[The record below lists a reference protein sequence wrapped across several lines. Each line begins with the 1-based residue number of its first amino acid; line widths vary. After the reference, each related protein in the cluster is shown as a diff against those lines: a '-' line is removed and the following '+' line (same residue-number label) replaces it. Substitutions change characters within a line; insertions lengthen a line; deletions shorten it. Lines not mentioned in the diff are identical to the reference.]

1 MYSGG
6 MERLPHF
13 QLTWIGHV
21 RKNNEYKLTLMRGQR
36 MMLTHE

>member
-1 MYSGG
+1 MYSVG

-13 QLTWIGHV
+13 QLTRIGHV
-21 RKNNEYKLTLMRGQR
+21 GKNNEYKLTLMRGQR